1 VHAFASTEAG
11 VAFEVSDGAE
21 GFPAETLQG
30 TSGVD
35 MKVENGSLHIRS
47 ARTAG
52 RYLGV
57 NLPVLKGKD
66 DFVDSGDMIDL
77 RGGRFYFAGR
87 RDGMINVGG
96 LKVYP
101 EEVEAVINRHPEVQG
116 SLVRTKKNAL
126 TGSLVV
132 ADVVLKT
139 APDQDTSRNMHD
151 LQDDIVL
158 LCRESLSS
166 YKVPA
171 AINFVPALAVA
182 ESGKM
187 IRGNA

>member
-1 VHAFASTEAG
+1 
-11 VAFEVSDGAE
+11 
-21 GFPAETLQG
+21 
-30 TSGVD
+30 
-35 MKVENGSLHIRS
+35 MKWRNDIHSL
-47 ARTAG
+47 
-52 RYLGV
+52 V
-57 NLPVLKGKD
+57 
-66 DFVDSGDMIDL
+66 DL
-77 RGGRFYFAGR
+77 RDGRFYFAGR

-101 EEVEAVINRHPEVQG
+101 EEVEAVINRHPEVQS

-132 ADVVLKT
+132 ADVVLK
-139 APDQDTSRNMHD
+139 AGPEQHGDRDMHE

-158 LCRESLSS
+158 LCREALSS

-171 AINFVPALAVA
+171 AINFVSTLAVA

-187 IRGNA
+187 VRSNA